1 MTKGQI
7 EDIITK
13 KAIKFYFDTLGVG
26 PSNAKSYIIEDMI
39 IIRLKG
45 NLLPIEKKLLQRVG
59 GVEIVKNIRQS
70 LHELTVDDIT
80 MLIEEVTNQKVVSA
94 HRDISTRTGEIVYIF
109 ILEKNYQKELESEN
123 S

>member
-109 ILEKNYQKELESEN
+109 ILEKNYQKELKSEN

>member
-1 MTKGQI
+1 M
-7 EDIITK
+7 
-13 KAIKFYFDTLGVG
+13 
-26 PSNAKSYIIEDMI
+26 
-39 IIRLKG
+39 
-45 NLLPIEKKLLQRVG
+45 LPIEKKLLQRVG